1 MGAKDKDD
9 KVVMVVDKNGICLD
23 LTRPAKVRKLI
34 DLDKAVLISSQPPII
49 KLKKSVRRIKM
60 DIRKINEYF
69 DKNREVFV
77 QNISGGVV
85 SLSFYH
91 PDGRIEPF
99 SLPNDRRP
107 ICLTNWITKDLIR
120 NSVDFRRLLM
130 RKPPAIRLLSENEYS
145 ELIHKV
151 ARETGKSVV
160 DVESDIAEKITNRGG
175 YVVPSS
181 GEDLGLK
188 VEPPPS
194 SMAAELSAKA
204 EVAPKSDEV
213 VPKSDEVVPKK
224 ADIDVP
230 GIADVGINPR
240 VLQIVA
246 NCSESAENRI
256 KAQDAIAELAL
267 LNLTDIDLNY
277 IIGNCAYKTVRA
289 WAQKKLSEVNKK

>member
-9 KVVMVVDKNGICLD
+9 KVVMVLDKNGNCLD
-23 LTRPAKVRKLI
+23 LTRPGKVRKLI
-34 DLDKAVLISSQPPII
+34 DLDRAVLVSSQPPVI

-69 DKNREVFV
+69 EKNHEVFI

-91 PDGRIEPF
+91 SDGRIEPF

-130 RKPPAIRLLSENEYS
+130 RKPPAIKLLSEEEYF
-145 ELIHKV
+145 ELINKV
-151 ARETGKSVV
+151 AKETGKSVEE
-160 DVESDIAEKITNRGG
+160 VESDVAEKITHRES
-175 YVVPSS
+175 YIVPSS

-188 VEPPPS
+188 VESPPS
-194 SMAAELSAKA
+194 SMATKLSDSDKD
-204 EVAPKSDEV
+204 VDSKSDEV
-213 VPKSDEVVPKK
+213 VSKT

-230 GIADVGINPR
+230 GIADEGISPR

-246 NCSESAENRI
+246 NCSESAENRM
-256 KAQDAIAELAL
+256 KAQDAIAELSL
-267 LNLTDIDLNY
+267 LNLTNIDLNY
-277 IIGNCAYKTVRA
+277 IVGNCAYKTVRA
-289 WAQKKLSEVNKK
+289 WAQKNLLEMSKK